1 MRKNKFEKKRAH
13 KINEEVRFP
22 EVRVVGE
29 HEGKIMSSREAYNL
43 AQDSDMDL
51 ILINENAN
59 PPVVRIEDYNKFIYK
74 IEKAEKERKKNS
86 NQSVLKELKLSPEIS
101 DNDLNTKARKGEEFL
116 KEGNRVK
123 CSVQLKGRQK
133 ATPERGELIMLRFA
147 EILSEWGS
155 PEAMPKLEGGRWNM
169 IIKPKKK

>member
-1 MRKNKFEKKRAH
+1 MKKNKFEKKRAH
-13 KINEEVRFP
+13 KINEEVKFH

-29 HEGKIMSSREAYNL
+29 HEPKIMSSREAYNL

-59 PPVVRIEDYNKFIYK
+59 PPVVRIEDYNKFLYK
-74 IEKAEKERKKNS
+74 IQKAEKERKKNS

-101 DNDLNTKARKGEEFL
+101 DHDLNTKAKKGEEFL
-116 KEGNRVK
+116 KEGNRIK

-133 ATPERGELIMLRFA
+133 ASPERGELIMFKFA
-147 EILSEWGS
+147 DILSEFGV
-155 PEAMPKLEGGRWNM
+155 PEDLPKLEGGRWNM

>member
-1 MRKNKFEKKRAH
+1 MKRNKFEKKRAH

-29 HEGKIMSSREAYNL
+29 YEGKIMSSREAYNL

-59 PPVVRIEDYNKFIYK
+59 PPVVKIEDYNKFLYK

-155 PEAMPKLEGGRWNM
+155 PEAMPKLEGSRWNM